1 MKTKLLCDT
10 LHLVGFQ
17 VYDRKKV
24 DDEKKK
30 ESRHRL
36 LGFEPTKRGVLKT
49 AVGPTAGISGTNP
62 ANFVYNT
69 SNEEQKEE
77 TREPYSA
84 TTASMQRN

>member
-1 MKTKLLCDT
+1 M
-10 LHLVGFQ
+10 
-17 VYDRKKV
+17 

-62 ANFVYNT
+62 ANLIYNAPG
-69 SNEEQKEE
+69 EDQKEE
-77 TREPYSA
+77 TKEPTSA
-84 TTASMQRN
+84 TAPVV